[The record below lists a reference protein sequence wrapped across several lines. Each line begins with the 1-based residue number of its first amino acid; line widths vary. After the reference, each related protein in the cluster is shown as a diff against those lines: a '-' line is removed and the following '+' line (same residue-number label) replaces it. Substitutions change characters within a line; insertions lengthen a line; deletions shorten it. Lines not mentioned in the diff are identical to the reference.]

1 VSTPAVPL
9 GREQTSFF
17 GHPRALSTLFF
28 VEMWERFSYYG
39 MAAILV
45 LYFTATPAGGGA
57 GLSVASASAI
67 YALYVALVYVSSLPG
82 GWLADRV
89 LGARRA
95 VLIGG
100 AIIALGHFI
109 MAHGALVMVVI
120 GLAVIIVGSG
130 LLKPNTTSMV
140 GDLYSDDD
148 PRRDSGFSLYYMA
161 VNLGAFLSPLV
172 CGYLAQAYS
181 WQAGFAATAVGMT
194 AGLVH
199 YVIDWRGLGDLGAR
213 PKNSLSADER
223 RALWTPAA
231 IGAAVLVAL
240 AVVGFVLRP
249 SLEAVEQALTAV
261 VVVLPIGYFLW
272 LIKPGD
278 RPRVER
284 RRLTALFV
292 LFLAT
297 AAWYAVVAQA
307 GSTLNVF
314 ADLDTQREVLGFRV
328 PAAWFQSINP
338 VCILLFAPVLAWLWM
353 RLGDRQPS
361 TPAKFA
367 MGLLLV
373 AVSMVLMIGAGQ
385 YAPVEGRATV
395 LVSPLWLVVV
405 YLVQTIGELLISPIG
420 LSVATR
426 LAPANATSQILG
438 VWFLSLAIGAAL
450 SGELAALYGMV
461 GVQAYYGLLGLL
473 MLGAAVALVLLRG
486 PLLQWM
492 EGVR

>member
-1 VSTPAVPL
+1 
-9 GREQTSFF
+9 
-17 GHPRALSTLFF
+17 
-28 VEMWERFSYYG
+28 
-39 MAAILV
+39 
-45 LYFTATPAGGGA
+45 
-57 GLSVASASAI
+57 
-67 YALYVALVYVSSLPG
+67 
-82 GWLADRV
+82 
-89 LGARRA
+89 
-95 VLIGG
+95 
-100 AIIALGHFI
+100 
-109 MAHGALVMVVI
+109 MVVT
-120 GLAVIIVGSG
+120 GLAVIIVGTG

-140 GDLYSDDD
+140 GDLYSEDD
-148 PRRDSGFSLYYMA
+148 PRRDSGFSVYYMA
-161 VNLGAFLSPLV
+161 INLGAFLSPLV
-172 CGYLAQAYS
+172 CGYLAQTYS
-181 WQAGFAATAVGMT
+181 WQAGFAAAAVGMT
-194 AGLVH
+194 AGLIH

-213 PKNSLSADER
+213 PKNPLTPDER
-223 RALWTPAA
+223 RAMRMPAA
-231 IGAAVLVAL
+231 LGVVVLVAL

-249 SLEAVEQALTAV
+249 SLAAVEQALTAV
-261 VVVLPIGYFLW
+261 VVVLPIAYFLW

-314 ADLDTQREVLGFRV
+314 AEMDTQRDLFGFSV

-338 VCILLFAPVLAWLWM
+338 ICILLFAPVLAWLWV

-367 MGLLLV
+367 MALLLV
-373 AVSMVLMIGAGQ
+373 ATSMALMMVAGQ
-385 YAPVEGRATV
+385 YTPVEGRATV

-405 YLVQTIGELLISPIG
+405 YVVQTIGELLISPIG

-426 LAPANATSQILG
+426 LAPANATSQIMG
-438 VWFLSLAIGAAL
+438 VWFLSFAIGAAL
-450 SGELAALYGMV
+450 SGELANLYGLV

-473 MLGAAVALVLLRG
+473 MLATAAALVLLRG